1 MLKRK
6 TLQLSVVLLL
16 LLPAWWG
23 FYQTAVPDINPEQWR
38 NELRAFTQQDKLVKP
53 PSAPLLF
60 YGSSSIRMWKTLA
73 TDFAG
78 KPVLNRGFGGSRFP
92 DAIHF
97 FDTLV
102 VRYQPRQV
110 ILYEG
115 DNDIAAGATPAQV
128 FESFRQFEKLM
139 RQKLPDTE
147 LLFLSIKP
155 SLARWKLDP
164 KIREANTLIRKYI
177 EAQPKR
183 LRFVDVGSP
192 MLGSDRKP
200 RPELYVED
208 GLHMTRAGYEIWTR
222 VLAPYLAK

>member
-6 TLQLSVVLLL
+6 FLLL
-16 LLPAWWG
+16 SAALLLIVLGWRTS
-23 FYQTAVPDINPEQWR
+23 YQTAVPPINPGQWKD
-38 NELRAFTQQDKLVKP
+38 ELRAFTQQDRLIKP
-53 PSAPLLF
+53 PAAPLLF

-73 TDFAG
+73 ADFAG

-92 DAIHF
+92 DAIYF

-128 FESFRQFEKLM
+128 FESFQQFEKLM
-139 RQKLPDTE
+139 RQKLPNTE

-164 KIREANTLIRKYI
+164 EIREANTLIRKYI
-177 EAQPKR
+177 EAHPQQ

-208 GLHMTRAGYEIWTR
+208 GLHMTHAGYKIWTR